1 MRCPPAQRS
10 SQNLMLTTSNHLLSR
25 LLHTTPEAAEH
36 LERVI
41 LSPGLWPIQGGV
53 QETGHVY
60 FPEVGL
66 MGLLWPSPALPG
78 VGMVLLGC
86 HAGWWPELG
95 RLGSVQTH
103 VLQAG
108 HAQRIRWSVLQ
119 AQPKRYAPWLL
130 QAAAASQLLVQQMAR
145 KVHCVQNHTL
155 VQRLASGLLAVRQ
168 HNPHSDG
175 RMSLADLA
183 HWLSCPVGELQDA
196 ARALQANGA
205 VQLAED
211 AGAVTPL
218 HSLQP
223 QRLASLACACHEHL
237 AQDPGSS
244 GSASA

>member
-1 MRCPPAQRS
+1 
-10 SQNLMLTTSNHLLSR
+10 MLITSNQLLSR
-25 LLHTTPEAAEH
+25 LLHTTSEAAEH
-36 LERVI
+36 LERVT
-41 LSPGLWPIQGGV
+41 LSRGLWPMQGQTLG
-53 QETGHVY
+53 EGHVY
-60 FPEVGL
+60 FPEAGL
-66 MGLLWPSPALPG
+66 LGLLWPSPALPG

-86 HAGWWPELG
+86 HAGWWPEIG
-95 RLGSVQTH
+95 RLGPVQTH

-119 AQPKRYAPWLL
+119 AQPQRYASWLL
-130 QAAAASQLLVQQMAR
+130 QAAAASQQLVHQMAR

-155 VQRLASGLLAVRQ
+155 VHRLASGLLAVRQ
-168 HNPHSDG
+168 HNPHSHG

-196 ARALQANGA
+196 ARALQAQGA

>member
-1 MRCPPAQRS
+1 
-10 SQNLMLTTSNHLLSR
+10 MLTTSNQLLSR
-25 LLHTTPEAAEH
+25 LLHTTPEAADH

-60 FPEVGL
+60 FPEAGL
-66 MGLLWPSPALPG
+66 MGLRWPSPALPG

-86 HAGWWPELG
+86 HAGWWPEIGHLG
-95 RLGSVQTH
+95 PVQTH

-119 AQPKRYAPWLL
+119 AQPQRYAHWLL
-130 QAAAASQLLVQQMAR
+130 QAAAASQQLVHQMAR

-183 HWLSCPVGELQDA
+183 HWLSCPVAELQA
-196 ARALQANGA
+196 AAQVLQTHRA
-205 VQLAED
+205 VQWAED
-211 AGAVTPL
+211 ADAGAPL

-223 QRLASLACACHEHL
+223 QKLASLACACHEHL
-237 AQDPGSS
+237 EQDPGSS

>member
-1 MRCPPAQRS
+1 
-10 SQNLMLTTSNHLLSR
+10 MLTTSNHLLSR

-41 LSPGLWPIQGGV
+41 LSPGLWPMQGGV
-53 QETGHVY
+53 QGTGHVY
-60 FPEVGL
+60 FPEAGL
-66 MGLLWPSPALPG
+66 MGLLWSSKALPG

-86 HAGWWPELG
+86 HSGWWPELG
-95 RLGSVQTH
+95 SLGSVQTH

-108 HAQRIRWSVLQ
+108 HAQRMRFSLLQ
-119 AQPKRYAPWLL
+119 AQPQRYAPWLL
-130 QAAAASQLLVQQMAR
+130 QAAAASQQLVHQMAL
-145 KVHCVQNHTL
+145 KVHCVQNHAL

-175 RMSLADLA
+175 QMSVTDWA
-183 HWLSCPVGELQDA
+183 HWLSCPVGELQAA
-196 ARALQANGA
+196 ARALQAHGA

-211 AGAVTPL
+211 AGAVSPL

-223 QRLASLACACHEHL
+223 QKLSRLACACHEHL
-237 AQDPGSS
+237 TQGLGGS

>member
-1 MRCPPAQRS
+1 
-10 SQNLMLTTSNHLLSR
+10 MLTTSNHLLSR

-36 LERVI
+36 LERVT
-41 LSPGLWPIQGGV
+41 LSRGLWTMQGGL

-60 FPEVGL
+60 FPEAGL
-66 MGLLWPSPALPG
+66 MGLLWPSPALPN
-78 VGMVLLGC
+78 VGMLLLGC

-95 RLGSVQTH
+95 RLGPVQTH

-108 HAQRIRWSVLQ
+108 QAQRIRCSLLQ
-119 AQPKRYAPWLL
+119 AQPQRYAPWLL
-130 QAAAASQLLVQQMAR
+130 QAAAASQQLVHQMAL

-183 HWLSCPVGELQDA
+183 HWLSCPVAELQDA
-196 ARALQANGA
+196 ARVLQAQGA
-205 VQLAED
+205 VQLVE
-211 AGAVTPL
+211 GAVIPL
-218 HSLQP
+218 HSPQP
-223 QRLASLACACHEHL
+223 QKLTRLACACHEHL

>member
-1 MRCPPAQRS
+1 
-10 SQNLMLTTSNHLLSR
+10 MLTTSNHLLSR

-41 LSPGLWPIQGGV
+41 LSPGLWPMQGGV

-60 FPEVGL
+60 FPEAGL
-66 MGLLWPSPALPG
+66 VGLLWPSSALPG
-78 VGMVLLGC
+78 LGMVLLGC
-86 HAGWWPELG
+86 HSGWWPELG
-95 RLGSVQTH
+95 RLGPVQTH

-108 HAQRIRWSVLQ
+108 HAQRMRCSLLQ
-119 AQPKRYAPWLL
+119 AQPQRYAPWLL
-130 QAAAASQLLVQQMAR
+130 QAAAASQQLVHQMAL
-145 KVHCVQNHTL
+145 KVHCVQNHAL

-175 RMSLADLA
+175 QMSVTDWA
-183 HWLSCPVGELQDA
+183 HWLSCPVAELQDA
-196 ARALQANGA
+196 ARALQAHGA

-211 AGAVTPL
+211 AGAVSPL

-223 QRLASLACACHEHL
+223 QKLSRLACACHEHL